1 MRNHFLK
8 TKKKEKTGKRKSND
22 LKLCVTA
29 AAAANKNTSSVE
41 SFRKINQ
48 WILNDFSYKI
58 YEDWLKIVF
67 FFFYRLEIAQNP
79 SNDKSVG
86 CLTVITLHSN
96 ELPVQSGA
104 LKCLMITRQKLN
116 QERKKENGKLRIAT
130 QFHCCISKTKMPN
143 WIHFL
148 FRGILQLRDARD
160 KVIGEKIK
168 FHEYFNVQKKL
179 WHFIH
184 KQKVMCV

>member
-86 CLTVITLHSN
+86 CSTVITLRSN

-104 LKCLMITRQKLN
+104 LKCLMITREKLN
-116 QERKKENGKLRIAT
+116 QERKKMESYELLHNFTVASAKPKCQT
-130 QFHCCISKTKMPN
+130 KFISYFVAYCNYEM
-143 WIHFL
+143 
-148 FRGILQLRDARD
+148 Q
-160 KVIGEKIK
+160 EIK
-168 FHEYFNVQKKL
+168 
-179 WHFIH
+179 W
-184 KQKVMCV
+184 